1 MSTKTDLQDRLKTA
15 TADCLNAT
23 ASVSDAVF
31 FDNSNGKWS
40 IAENLIH
47 LAIVAK
53 RFGSTFTMPKEQLAN
68 FGLAT
73 QPSRPFDGILAAY
86 MKALEGMAVAPKAFV
101 AVQTADDTRT
111 SVIERYNNAHNIL
124 GANLMTFSEEE
135 LDKYQVPHPLLGLL
149 TMREMMDFIVFHL
162 GHHQKAVDRI
172 VGRSAGQLVG

>member
-1 MSTKTDLQDRLKTA
+1 MSTKTTLNAGLEAAVTDCRTA
-15 TADCLNAT
+15 TLNI
-23 ASVSDAVF
+23 SDAVF

-53 RFGSTFTMPKEQLAN
+53 RFGSVFTMPKEQIAN

-73 QPSRPFDGILAAY
+73 QPSRPFEGILAAY
-86 MKALEGMAVAPKAFV
+86 VDALKGLAVAPKAFV

-111 SVIERYNNAHNIL
+111 SVVERFNNAHSIL
-124 GANLMTFSEEE
+124 ATNFLTFSEED
-135 LDKYQVPHPLLGLL
+135 LDRYQVPHPLLGLL

-162 GHHQKAVDRI
+162 GHHQRAIERI
-172 VGRSAGQLVG
+172 TARIA

>member
-1 MSTKTDLQDRLKTA
+1 MSTKTTLYARLEAA
-15 TADCLNAT
+15 TADCRNAT
-23 ASVSDAVF
+23 FDVSDAVF

-53 RFGSTFTMPKEQLAN
+53 RFGSVFTMSKEQLAN

-86 MKALEGMAVAPKAFV
+86 LKTLEGMAVAPKAFV

-111 SVIERYNNAHNIL
+111 SVVERYNNAHGIL
-124 GANLMTFSEEE
+124 GTNLMAFSEED
-135 LDKYQVPHPLLGLL
+135 LDTYQVPHPLLGLL
-149 TMREMMDFIVFHL
+149 TLREMMDFIVFHL
-162 GHHQKAVDRI
+162 GHHQRAIERI
-172 VGRSAGQLVG
+172 TARTA